1 MPGTA
6 SSSFTAGDAVFIT
19 FAAVTAPLWVW
30 FPLGAAV
37 VNVFCKP
44 PPKDVSPVL
53 LGYVQKLHKE
63 RCFATP
69 FNKYYQHKLE
79 EIQRA
84 MRGFNH
90 KAYNI
95 ALCGEARVGK
105 SSLINALLSVEDFEK
120 GERSSRKA

>member
-1 MPGTA
+1 M
-6 SSSFTAGDAVFIT
+6 FIT